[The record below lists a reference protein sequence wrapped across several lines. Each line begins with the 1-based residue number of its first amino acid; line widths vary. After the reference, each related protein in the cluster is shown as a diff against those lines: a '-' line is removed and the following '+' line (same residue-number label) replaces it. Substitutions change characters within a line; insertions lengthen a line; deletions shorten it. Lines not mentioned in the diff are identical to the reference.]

1 MASDQFI
8 LKQLHQGNRLVF
20 KNLFEKYYYALK
32 GFSTKFIDRNDICDD
47 IVQDAFIVLWK
58 NREQIKNISALKSY
72 LYTIVR
78 NSCLTYIRDKKSKS
92 VIDDKIK
99 ILESES
105 FFEETIIEEE
115 VYSEVY
121 KAIKGLSPQAR
132 KIVILS
138 MNGLTNPE
146 IAEDLQVSVNTVKT
160 LKKVA
165 YKKLREQ
172 LKGIHWVTLLMLV

>member
-32 GFSTKFIDRNDICDD
+32 GFSKKFIDRDDIGDD
-47 IVQDAFIVLWK
+47 IVQDAFVILWK
-58 NREQIKNISALKSY
+58 NREQIKSIIALKSY

-78 NSCLTYIRDKKSKS
+78 NNCLNHIRDEKTKSE
-92 VIDDKIK
+92 IDDKLNV
-99 ILESES
+99 LESES

-115 VYSEVY
+115 VSSEVY
-121 KAIKGLSPQAR
+121 EAIKDLSPQAR

-165 YKKLREQ
+165 YKKLRER
-172 LKGIHWVTLLMLV
+172 LKGIHWITLLMLV